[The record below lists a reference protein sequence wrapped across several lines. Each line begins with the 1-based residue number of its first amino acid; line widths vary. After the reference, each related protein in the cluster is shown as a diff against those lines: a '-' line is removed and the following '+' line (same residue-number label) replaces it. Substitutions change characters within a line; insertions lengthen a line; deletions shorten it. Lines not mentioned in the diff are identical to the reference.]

1 MSLISGAY
9 SQDSPNWLLLFT
21 CGLRRFSQ
29 VLEWFGFFFCIFLPC
44 CQRATSAISVKS
56 THTSRGM
63 TKKNKIKNK
72 QTKTNCWPPV
82 FHLVFHGSS
91 FWSQRSGVCIL
102 RQIHT
107 HHVGLEGPCSIHSM
121 HLNTHTIMN
130 VFCHQAFCFVFLQ
143 FSLHIKHHECLCV
156 DIMPLFVTYTSCS
169 CSKTNSYF
177 FLYRE
182 HCEQ

>member
-1 MSLISGAY
+1 MWPAQVFSGTRMVWIFFSAY
-9 SQDSPNWLLLFT
+9 FYPDVKGPHQPSQWK
-21 CGLRRFSQ
+21 
-29 VLEWFGFFFCIFLPC
+29 VLTPAEGWP
-44 CQRATSAISVKS
+44 
-56 THTSRGM
+56 
-63 TKKNKIKNK
+63 KKNKIKNK

-107 HHVGLEGPCSIHSM
+107 HHVDLEGPCSIHSM

-143 FSLHIKHHECLCV
+143 FSLHIKHRECLCV

-177 FLYRE
+177 FFISGALWAIKWTTSDILRIKE
-182 HCEQ
+182 LNT